1 MKDRLREFI
10 DTQDVSITKLEAE
23 ISVARGTIARFL
35 RGDGNFSAE
44 ILVKISERYPEINID
59 WLVTGRGS
67 MLYNNNEVKEDSFKF
82 KDRIDLMEVI
92 ISSKNALIDSLQER
106 INNQSAYLEVLTNQY
121 IQSTN
126 KLISITENT
135 DSHVIDI
142 AQHLQ
147 INKKERREA

>member
-10 DTQDVSITKLEAE
+10 DTQDISITKLEAE
-23 ISVARGTIARFL
+23 ISATRGIIARFL

-44 ILVKISERYPEINID
+44 ILVKMNERYPELNID

-67 MLYNNNEVKEDSFKF
+67 MLYNDYKVKEDDFKF

-106 INNQSAYLEVLTNQY
+106 IDNQSAYLEVLTNQY

-126 KLISITENT
+126 RLINITENT
-135 DSHVIDI
+135 DNHVSII
-142 AQHLQ
+142 AKHLN
-147 INKKERREA
+147 IKKKNA

>member
-10 DTQDVSITKLEAE
+10 DTQDLSITKLEAE
-23 ISVARGTIARFL
+23 IPVTRGTVARFM

-44 ILVKISERYPEINID
+44 ILVKINERYPELNID

-67 MLYNNNEVKEDSFKF
+67 MLYNNNEVKEDGFKF

-106 INNQSAYLEVLTNQY
+106 INNQSAYLEVLTSQY

-126 KLISITENT
+126 KLIDITENT
-135 DSHVIDI
+135 DNHVSII
-142 AQHLQ
+142 AKHLN
-147 INKKERREA
+147 IKKKNA

>member
-1 MKDRLREFI
+1 MKDRLKEFI
-10 DTQDVSITKLEAE
+10 EVQKISITKLEAK
-23 ISVARGTIARFL
+23 ISVSRGTITRFL

-44 ILVKISERYPEINID
+44 ILVKLSECYPELNID

-67 MLYNNNEVKEDSFKF
+67 MLYNNNEVKEDGFKF

-106 INNQSAYLEVLTNQY
+106 IDNQSAYLEVLTNQY

-126 KLISITENT
+126 KLINITENT
-135 DSHVIDI
+135 DNHVSII
-142 AQHLQ
+142 AKHLN
-147 INKKERREA
+147 IKKKNA

>member
-1 MKDRLREFI
+1 
-10 DTQDVSITKLEAE
+10 
-23 ISVARGTIARFL
+23 
-35 RGDGNFSAE
+35 
-44 ILVKISERYPEINID
+44 
-59 WLVTGRGS
+59 